1 MHARTGGRIV
11 AGARS
16 GRGRPG
22 WGRRLRNRVQVKTP
36 VDLGLIF
43 SLAVSLL
50 PINLTHD
57 T

>member
-11 AGARS
+11 AGAWS

-22 WGRRLRNRVQVKTP
+22 WGRRLRNRVQVETP
-36 VDLGLIF
+36 LDLGLIL
-43 SLAVSLL
+43 SLAVSPL
-50 PINLTHD
+50 PINLTHN